1 MEWHVTVCIIPYFE
15 RELNAL
21 QTLANGQHSFTN
33 LTTRTGDT
41 ETLQAARKKTEGS
54 HKFPEDEEWEC
65 KDTE

>member
-1 MEWHVTVCIIPYFE
+1 MEWHVTLCIIPYFE

-21 QTLANGQHSFTN
+21 QTLENGQHSFTN

-54 HKFPEDEEWEC
+54 LKFPEDEEWEC